1 MPSTGYSLE
10 AVMGF
15 DIFEK
20 YKDRDNLIYRLDPR
34 TKLIF
39 SLVFLILMVLT
50 PINEIERFGFYLVL
64 ILTII
69 FIARIS
75 PAYIFKR
82 SIIILPFVLAVAGL
96 AVFFTEG
103 RTFKE
108 VDLVLFKLRFTY
120 EGISI
125 LLNVLVKSWLSVVTL
140 TTIMLTTRFEDLLKG
155 MELLKAPQIIVVM
168 MSFMYRYIFVLI
180 DEAAH
185 LMQAR
190 NVRYFGG
197 RFLSQI
203 PVLGNMAGILFIRTY
218 ERAER
223 IYAAMAVR
231 GFTGRMRS
239 INILKFSFTD
249 FLFLIV
255 TFVLLGLARLNGFML
270 WQRL

>member
-1 MPSTGYSLE
+1 
-10 AVMGF
+10 MGF

-20 YKDRDNLIYRLDPR
+20 NTDRNNLIHRLDPR

-39 SLVFLILMVLT
+39 SLTFLVLMVLT
-50 PINEIERFGFYLVL
+50 PVKEIERFGFYFVL

-75 PAYIFKR
+75 PVYIFKR
-82 SIIILPFVLAVAGL
+82 SIIILPFVMVVAGL

-103 RTFKE
+103 RIIKE
-108 VDLVLFKLRFTY
+108 IDFVLFKLRITY
-120 EGISI
+120 EGINI

-140 TTIMLTTRFEDLLKG
+140 TAMMLTTRFEDLLSG
-155 MELLKAPQIIVVM
+155 VELLKAPQIIVLM

-180 DEAAH
+180 DEAVH
-185 LMQAR
+185 LMRAR

-203 PVLGNMAGILFIRTY
+203 PVFGNMVGVLFIRTY

-223 IYAAMAVR
+223 IYAAMVVR
-231 GFTGRMRS
+231 GFTGR
-239 INILKFSFTD
+239 IKTVNVLKFSFTD
-249 FLFLIV
+249 VIFLMV
-255 TFVLLGLARLNGFML
+255 TFVFLFPVYFLLTTD
-270 WQRL
+270 

>member
-1 MPSTGYSLE
+1 
-10 AVMGF
+10 MGF
-15 DIFEK
+15 DIFER
-20 YKDRDNLIYRLDPR
+20 YKDRNNLIYRLDPR

-50 PINEIERFGFYLVL
+50 PVKEIERFGLYFVL

-69 FIARIS
+69 FIARI
-75 PAYIFKR
+75 PPVYIFKR
-82 SIIILPFVLAVAGL
+82 SIVILPFVLVIAGF

-103 RTFKE
+103 RVLREIDF
-108 VDLVLFKLRFTY
+108 VLFKLRLTY
-120 EGISI
+120 EGVSI

-140 TTIMLTTRFEDLLKG
+140 TTIMLSTRFEDLLKG

-168 MSFMYRYIFVLI
+168 MSFMYRYIFVII
-180 DEAAH
+180 DEAVH

-197 RFLSQI
+197 RFLSQV

-231 GFTGRMRS
+231 GFTGQMRS
-239 INILKFSFTD
+239 INVLKFSLTD
-249 FLFLIV
+249 FLFLMV
-255 TFVLLGLARLNGFML
+255 TFVFLVLARLNGFAI

>member
-1 MPSTGYSLE
+1 
-10 AVMGF
+10 MGF

-20 YKDRDNLIYRLDPR
+20 YLPEADGNNLIYRLDPR

-39 SLVFLILMVLT
+39 SLAFLILMVLT
-50 PINEIERFGFYLVL
+50 PVKEIEKFGFYFVL

-69 FIARIS
+69 FVARIS

-82 SIIILPFVLAVAGL
+82 SIITFPFVLAVAGL

-103 RTFKE
+103 RIIKE
-108 VDLVLFKLRFTY
+108 IDFVLFKIRFTY

-125 LLNVLVKSWLSVVTL
+125 LLNVLVKSWLSVVAL
-140 TTIMLTTRFEDLLKG
+140 TTMMLTTRFEDLLRG
-155 MELLKAPQIIVVM
+155 LELLKVPQIIVVM

-197 RFLSQI
+197 KFLHQI
-203 PVLGNMAGILFIRTY
+203 PILGNMVGILFIRTY

-223 IYAAMAVR
+223 IYAAMAAR
-231 GFTGRMRS
+231 GFTGRMHS
-239 INILKFSFTD
+239 INPLKFSFKD
-249 FLFLIV
+249 ALFLMIA
-255 TFVLLGLARLNGFML
+255 FFLLGLIYAGIGIR
-270 WQRL
+270 